1 MEVQKNILSK
11 IKDETEQHLKDELF
25 PLISQ
30 LVENKMKEESD
41 KFFDET
47 NILGDVFPK
56 LIGSGLFRTCG
67 KCCRCTRTNE
77 EIVFNEDYLKE
88 CAYKIGVSSENYNL
102 RNDEY
107 ILVCSAY
114 GYLHE
119 CYPLGIS
126 YTNDKISGTKKMLVV
141 KDHFRGEYLTNYGSL
156 IDLYKDNRGARYN
169 IYHEGQNMLTQE
181 FITYYNK
188 YIDYSATHLRKDGY
202 GSGRL
207 THNDLKNI
215 ITTYNQYNPKASEN
229 YRIEKQKREIE
240 KMTLDLQQRETEI
253 VQDEKILHEKQI
265 EFIQDKEKFTEEK
278 KIHKRKSKN
287 LLRRENSVFLKESIK
302 SVHQELKDISYSLSD
317 TIDLL
322 DDIDPIIEQRLNQ
335 TIQKLNT
342 MFSEEIVVEAVE
354 VQ

>member
-11 IKDETEQHLKDELF
+11 IRDETEQHLKGELF
-25 PLISQ
+25 PLISD
-30 LVENKMKEESD
+30 LVMTKMKEESD
-41 KFFDET
+41 KFFNKT
-47 NILGDVFPK
+47 NILGDIFPK
-56 LIGSGLFRTCG
+56 PIGSGLFRTCG

-77 EIVFNEDYLKE
+77 EIVFNEDYLKKCNE
-88 CAYKIGVSSENYNL
+88 ISVSSENYNL

-119 CYPLGIS
+119 CYPLNIS
-126 YTNDKISGTKKMLVV
+126 YNSDMTRGTKKMLVL
-141 KDHFRGEYLTNYGSL
+141 KDNFRGEYLTNYGRL
-156 IDLYKDNRGARYN
+156 IYLYKNNRSTRYN
-169 IYHEGQNMLTQE
+169 IYHGGQNMLTQE
-181 FITYYNK
+181 FITYYNN

-202 GSGRL
+202 GSSRL

-215 ITTYNQYNPKASEN
+215 ITTYDQYNPKASEN
-229 YRIEKQKREIE
+229 YRIEKQKGEIE

-253 VQDEKILHEKQI
+253 VQDEKILYEKQM
-265 EFIQDKEKFTEEK
+265 EFIKEKEKFIEEK
-278 KIHKRKSKN
+278 KIHKQKSKN
-287 LLRRENSVFLKESIK
+287 LLRRENNVFLKESIK

-322 DDIDPIIEQRLNQ
+322 DDIEPSIEQRLNQ

-342 MFSEEIVVEAVE
+342 MFSEEIVVEAIE

>member
-11 IKDETEQHLKDELF
+11 IKDETDQHLKGELF

-30 LVENKMKEESD
+30 LVETKMKEERD

-56 LIGSGLFRTCG
+56 LVGSGLFRTCG

-126 YTNDKISGTKKMLVV
+126 YTNDRVSGTKKTLVV
-141 KDHFRGEYLTNYGSL
+141 KDHFRGEYLTNYGS
-156 IDLYKDNRGARYN
+156 IIYLYKDQRGTRYN
-169 IYHEGQNMLTQE
+169 IYHEGQNMLSQE
-181 FITYYNK
+181 FITYYNN
-188 YIDYSATHLRKDGY
+188 YIDYSSSHLRKDGY
-202 GSGRL
+202 GSSRL

-215 ITTYNQYNPKASEN
+215 VKTYDQYNPKASEN
-229 YRIEKQKREIE
+229 YRIEKQKEEIE
-240 KMTLDLQQRETEI
+240 KMTLNLQQRETEI

-265 EFIQDKEKFTEEK
+265 EFIKEIEKFTEEK
-278 KIHKRKSKN
+278 KIHKEKSKN
-287 LLRRENSVFLKESIK
+287 LLRRENNVFLKESIK

-322 DDIDPIIEQRLNQ
+322 DDIDPSIEQRLNQ
-335 TIQKLNT
+335 MIQKINT
-342 MFSEEIVVEAVE
+342 MFSEELVVEAVE

>member
-11 IKDETEQHLKDELF
+11 IKDETEQHLKGELF

-30 LVENKMKEESD
+30 LVENKMKEETD

-56 LIGSGLFRTCG
+56 LVGSGLFRTCG
-67 KCCRCTRTNE
+67 KCCICEQNNQGDWCGWSDAANSTDFIT
-77 EIVFNEDYLKE
+77 DKLKD
-88 CAYKIGVSSENYNL
+88 
-102 RNDEY
+102 DEY
-107 ILVCSAY
+107 ILLCSGY
-114 GYLHE
+114 GNNTERYPVE
-119 CYPLGIS
+119 RCYDGKKNLWKPL
-126 YTNDKISGTKKMLVV
+126 NEV
-141 KDHFRGEYLTNYGSL
+141 RGEYITNYGS
-156 IDLYKDNRGARYN
+156 IINLYKYHRNGPN
-169 IYHEGQNMLTQE
+169 ISIYHEGQNMLTQE

-188 YIDYSATHLRKDGY
+188 YIDYSASSLRTDNY
-202 GSGRL
+202 GSKRL

-215 ITTYNQYNPKASEN
+215 ITTYNQYNPKASEI

-240 KMTLDLQQRETEI
+240 KMTLDLQQRETI
-253 VQDEKILHEKQI
+253 LIQDEKILHEKQI
-265 EFIQDKEKFTEEK
+265 EYMKEKEKFTEEK

-342 MFSEEIVVEAVE
+342 MFTEELVVEAVE